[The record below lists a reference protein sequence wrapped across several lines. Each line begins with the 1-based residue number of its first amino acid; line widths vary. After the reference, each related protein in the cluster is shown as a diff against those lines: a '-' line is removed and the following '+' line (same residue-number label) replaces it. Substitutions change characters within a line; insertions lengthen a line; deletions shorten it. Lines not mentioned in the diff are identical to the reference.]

1 MFIRR
6 QRDIADAIDRALM
19 VLIIWTVV
27 GWLPM
32 GAIGLGIGLIM
43 GYFSG
48 TLNEH
53 TTGGTLTGMALTI
66 PVGILA
72 YHIYLKRLH

>member
-1 MFIRR
+1 VLIRR
-6 QRDIADAIDRALM
+6 HRDLVDAVDRALL
-19 VLIIWTVV
+19 VLIIWTCI

-32 GAIGLGIGLIM
+32 GAIGFGVGLVM

-48 TLNEH
+48 TLNEY
-53 TTGGTLTGMALTI
+53 TTGATLTGMALYI

-72 YHIYLKRLH
+72 YHLYLKRLY